1 MSEISPTRM
10 NLLLKKKQVE
20 VAKSGAQLLKNKKD
34 ALLNEFMKMLP
45 EILKKRKKLEESAQR
60 AMRTLLLTLGVDGK
74 EEVRSAS
81 FSAKKE
87 YLVKVSEKKLWGV
100 RFPEV
105 SSSNGRKNII
115 SRGYSPL
122 SITSR
127 IDETADDFEKLLDD
141 LVKSVPDEIK
151 MKRIG
156 EEIKKTTRRVNA
168 LEQKIIPEIKEQ
180 ISYIRRV
187 LEDRERE
194 DKFRLKRLKAKRG
207 K

>member
-10 NLLLKKKQVE
+10 NLLLKKKQVQ
-20 VAKSGAQLLKNKKD
+20 VAIAGAQLLKNKKD
-34 ALLNEFMKMLP
+34 ALLSEFMKTIP
-45 EILKKRKKLEESAQR
+45 ELLKEKKKIDQDVER
-60 AMRTLLLTLGVDGK
+60 AIKTLLITLGIDGG

-81 FSAKKE
+81 FSSKKE
-87 YLVKVSEKKLWGV
+87 YFVKVSEKKLWGV
-100 RFPEV
+100 KFPEV
-105 SSSNGRKNII
+105 EASNGVKNII
-115 SRGYSPL
+115 LRGFNPL

-127 IDETADDFEKLLDD
+127 IDDTAESFEKLIDD
-141 LVKSVPDEIK
+141 IVKGVPIEIK

-168 LEQKIIPEIKEQ
+168 LEQKIIPEINEQ
-180 ISYIRRV
+180 INYIRRV

>member
-10 NLLLKKKQVE
+10 NLLLKKKQVQ
-20 VAKSGAQLLKNKKD
+20 VAIAGAQLLKNKKD
-34 ALLNEFMKMLP
+34 ALLAEFMKTIP
-45 EILKKRKKLEESAQR
+45 ILLKEKKKIEQDVER
-60 AMRTLLLTLGVDGK
+60 AIKTLLITFGIDGE

-81 FSAKKE
+81 FSSKKE
-87 YLVKVSEKKLWGV
+87 YFVKVSEKKLWGV
-100 RFPEV
+100 KFPEV
-105 SSSNGRKNII
+105 ESSDGVKNII
-115 SRGYSPL
+115 LRGFNPL

-127 IDETADDFEKLLDD
+127 IDDTAESFEKLVDD
-141 LVKSVPDEIK
+141 IVKGVPIEIK

-168 LEQKIIPEIKEQ
+168 LEQKIIPEINQQ
-180 ISYIRRV
+180 ITYIRRV

>member
-20 VAKSGAQLLKNKKD
+20 VAKSGAELLKNKKD
-34 ALLNEFMKMLP
+34 ALLVEFMKMLP
-45 EILKKRKKLEESAQR
+45 EILKKRRELEESTAR
-60 AMRTLLLTLGVDGK
+60 AMRTLFLTLGVDGA

-87 YLVKVSEKKLWGV
+87 YFVKASEIKLWGV
-100 RFPEV
+100 KFPEIIPTD
-105 SSSNGRKNII
+105 GRKSII

-127 IDETADDFEKLLDD
+127 IDEAADDFEKLLDD
-141 LVKSVPDEIK
+141 LVKGVPLEIK

>member
-10 NLLLKKKQVE
+10 NLLLKKKQVQ
-20 VAKSGAQLLKNKKD
+20 VAIAGAQLLKNKKD
-34 ALLNEFMKMLP
+34 ALLAEFMKTIP
-45 EILKKRKKLEESAQR
+45 ILLKEKKKIEQDVER
-60 AMRTLLLTLGVDGK
+60 AIKTLLQSIGIDGA

-81 FSAKKE
+81 FSSKKE
-87 YLVKVSEKKLWGV
+87 YFVKVSEKKLWGV
-100 RFPEV
+100 KFPEV
-105 SSSNGRKNII
+105 ESSDGVKNII
-115 SRGYSPL
+115 LRGFNPL

-127 IDETADDFEKLLDD
+127 IDDTAESFEKLIDD
-141 LVKSVPDEIK
+141 IVKGVPVEIK

-168 LEQKIIPEIKEQ
+168 LEQKIIPEINEQ
-180 ISYIRRV
+180 ITYIRRV

>member
-20 VAKSGAQLLKNKKD
+20 VAKSGAELLKNKKD
-34 ALLNEFMKMLP
+34 ALLNEFMKLLP
-45 EILKKRKKLEESAQR
+45 EILKKRRELEESAAR
-60 AMRTLLLTLGVDGK
+60 AMRTLFLTLGVDGV

-87 YLVKVSEKKLWGV
+87 YFVKVLERKLWGV
-100 RFPEV
+100 KFPEII
-105 SSSNGRKNII
+105 SSDGRKSIVL
-115 SRGYSPL
+115 RGYSPL
-122 SITSR
+122 AITSR

-141 LVKSVPDEIK
+141 IVKGMPLEIK

-194 DKFRLKRLKAKRG
+194 DKFRLKRLKGKRG

>member
-10 NLLLKKKQVE
+10 NLLLKKKQVQ
-20 VAKSGAQLLKNKKD
+20 VAIAGVQLLKNKKD
-34 ALLNEFMKMLP
+34 ALLAEFMKTIP
-45 EILKKRKKLEESAQR
+45 ILLKEKKKIEQDAIR
-60 AMRTLLLTLGVDGK
+60 AINTLLQSIGIDGA

-81 FSAKKE
+81 FSSKKE
-87 YLVKVSEKKLWGV
+87 YFVKVKEKKLWGV
-100 RFPEV
+100 KFPEV
-105 SSSNGRKNII
+105 ESSDGVKNII
-115 SRGYSPL
+115 LRGFNPL

-127 IDETADDFEKLLDD
+127 IDDTAESFEKLIDD
-141 LVKSVPDEIK
+141 IVKGVPVEIK

-168 LEQKIIPEIKEQ
+168 LEQKIIPEINEQ
-180 ISYIRRV
+180 IAYIRRV